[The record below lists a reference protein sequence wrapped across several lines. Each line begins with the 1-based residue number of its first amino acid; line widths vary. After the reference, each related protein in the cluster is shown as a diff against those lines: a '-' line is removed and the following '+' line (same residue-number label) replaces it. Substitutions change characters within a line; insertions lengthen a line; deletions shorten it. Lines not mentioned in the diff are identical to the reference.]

1 MIVWS
6 AVSGGLLGTLVL
18 TTIVRAASEMG
29 WTRMDLPL
37 LLGTT
42 VSENRR
48 KARALGY
55 AFHFM
60 LGPLFAIGYAGVFV
74 SIGYSSWTLGAL
86 FGALHAVFTGTVLV
100 NVLLPLVHPCIAT
113 PDTAANEI
121 SRIEP
126 PGFLMLNYGRNTFL
140 ITLVAHVAFG
150 AVVGWAVRI

>member
-1 MIVWS
+1 MIGS
-6 AVSGGLLGTLVL
+6 AIWGGLLGTLVL
-18 TTIVRAASEMG
+18 TAIVRAASEVG
-29 WTRMDLPL
+29 WTRMDLAL

-55 AFHFM
+55 AFHFV
-60 LGPLFAIGYAGVFV
+60 LGPLFAFGYAGVFASV
-74 SIGYSSWTLGAL
+74 GYSSWTLGAL
-86 FGALHAVFTGTVLV
+86 LGALHAVFTGTVLV
-100 NVLLPLVHPCIAT
+100 NVLLPLVHPRIAT
-113 PDTAANEI
+113 PDTAAHEI
-121 SRIEP
+121 SLIEP